1 MEIVRRLVAPCT
13 PARLFAHVDDLSRYP
28 AWMDLVHAVERE
40 SADDAWDVELR
51 ATVGPF
57 ARSKRLR
64 MERTE
69 LVPDRV
75 AVFERAESDGR
86 NHSPWMLRA
95 ELAPIEP
102 SPNGAAQTELTM
114 TLRYGGN
121 LWTGAVLQR
130 VLDDKVAAGSAAL
143 LALVTAE
150 SRPS

>member
-1 MEIVRRLVAPCT
+1 MEIVRHLVVPC
-13 PARLFAHVDDLSRYP
+13 PASVLFPYVDDLSKYP
-28 AWMDLVHAVERE
+28 AWMDLVHAVERVGS
-40 SADDAWDVELR
+40 SAAWDVELR

-69 LVPDRV
+69 MVVDQL
-75 AVFERAESDGR
+75 AVFERRESDGR

-95 ELAPIEP
+95 ELRQVVEAPGP
-102 SPNGAAQTELTM
+102 TGQTELTM

-143 LALVTAE
+143 LELVSTV
-150 SRPS
+150 SHSD